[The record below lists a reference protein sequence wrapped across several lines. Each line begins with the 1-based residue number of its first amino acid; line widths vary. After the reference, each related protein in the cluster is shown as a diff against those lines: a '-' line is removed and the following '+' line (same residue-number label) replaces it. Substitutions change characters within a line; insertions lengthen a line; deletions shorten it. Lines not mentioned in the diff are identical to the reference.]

1 MPAAVLIQ
9 RASPAQA
16 GLMAALHAGCFDRP
30 SDRPWDE
37 AAMTQFIAGP
47 GTVCLI
53 GFANDAGQVPAGLLI
68 ARIAADEAELLTLGV
83 VPACRRTGLGRAL
96 LEEATAGLRAKGA
109 QRLFLEV
116 EDGNT
121 AARALYRVLG
131 AEPVGRRTRYYE
143 NGADAAIFC
152 LALSDSHSDDGQI
165 TDAPRED
172 QDS

>member
-1 MPAAVLIQ
+1 MPATILIQ

-16 GLMAALHAGCFDRP
+16 GLMAALHASCFDRP
-30 SDRPWDE
+30 SDKPWDE

-47 GTVCLI
+47 STVCLI
-53 GFANDAGQVPAGLLI
+53 GFADHAGQVPAGLLI

-83 VPACRRTGLGRAL
+83 APACRRTGLGRAL
-96 LEEATAGLRAKGA
+96 LEHATAGLRGGGAK
-109 QRLFLEV
+109 QLFLEV

-121 AARALYRVLG
+121 PARELYLALG

-152 LALSDSHSDDGQI
+152 LALSDSRSDDGQI